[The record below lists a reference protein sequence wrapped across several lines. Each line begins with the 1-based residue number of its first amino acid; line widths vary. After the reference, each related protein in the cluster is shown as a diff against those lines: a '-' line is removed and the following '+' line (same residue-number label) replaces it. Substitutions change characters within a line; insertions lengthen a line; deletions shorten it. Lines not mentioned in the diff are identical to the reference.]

1 MLNTVLPEDF
11 KTYVPDTV
19 LALDWMKRGAPRASS
34 VIVPWAVVLLDDP
47 AVSAA
52 RLAELICFD
61 PRLASRALAHANEP
75 RSTSA
80 SMVSTVD
87 EALMRLGLYH
97 ARGFV
102 LSETLP
108 YLHVADAEPGLRQ
121 REEKLWKQSLSRA
134 VIARE
139 IVKSNRIANADEVY
153 TCALVTSIIKQLKAT
168 LTPVMSAR
176 MQETEL
182 EEESFLAV
190 VIGTVEGWPQEWIQV
205 AVEQSKVFERR
216 KKSKF
221 GQIILLADA
230 CSEILDDETPFSFT
244 DNSAISKAASPLE
257 ITESNIQRALSSS
270 RKEFR
275 NYLKRFGL

>member
-1 MLNTVLPEDF
+1 MLDTVLPEEF
-11 KTYVPDTV
+11 RSYVPDDS
-19 LALDWMKRGAPRASS
+19 LALEWMKRGAPRASS
-34 VIVPWAVVLLDDP
+34 VIVPWAVVLLDD
-47 AVSAA
+47 ADVSAA

-61 PRLASRALAHANEP
+61 PRLASRALAHANAP

-87 EALMRLGLYH
+87 EALMRLGLVH

-108 YLHVADAEPGLRQ
+108 YLHVSEIEPGQ
-121 REEKLWKQSLSRA
+121 REREEMLWKQSVTRA

-153 TCALVTSIIKQLKAT
+153 TCALVTSIIKQLRAT

-176 MQETEL
+176 MQEAEL
-182 EEESFLAV
+182 EEESFLSV
-190 VIGTVEGWPQEWIQV
+190 VIGTIEGWQQEWIQ
-205 AVEQSKVFERR
+205 AAIEQSKVFERR

-221 GQIILLADA
+221 GQIIVLADA
-230 CSEILDDETPFSFT
+230 CSEVLREEAPFSLA
-244 DNSAISKAASPLE
+244 DHPAIAKAASPLD
-257 ITESNIQRALSSS
+257 ITESNIQRALSSA
-270 RKEFR
+270 RKAVR
-275 NYLKRFGL
+275 TYLKRFGL